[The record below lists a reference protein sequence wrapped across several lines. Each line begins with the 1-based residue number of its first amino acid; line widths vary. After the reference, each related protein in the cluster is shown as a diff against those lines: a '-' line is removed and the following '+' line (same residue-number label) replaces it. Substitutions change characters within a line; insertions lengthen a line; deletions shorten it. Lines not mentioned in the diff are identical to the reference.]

1 MLLSIGDL
9 TVEDA
14 VKPKLTPGTIQIQ
27 NIYFWANAIQKYIYL
42 GWLITLAHKRYKIS

>member
-27 NIYFWANAIQKYIYL
+27 NNYFCSNARHKYIYL
-42 GWLITLAHKRYKIS
+42 G